1 MKVRLK
7 VGLAALCSV
16 TALSVSMAQQGGPP
30 SPEKQAQNAV
40 KVRQGLFDVQS
51 FAFGPV
57 GGMLKGA
64 PFDAAV
70 AEKAGAR
77 IGFTSSMIPD
87 VFMFD
92 TRKFM
97 VMTKAR
103 EGIWTNKS
111 DFDAKA
117 KDLQTAA
124 ANLEMAAK
132 TGDKGATLKAAGA
145 VGKACG
151 ACHDQFREKT

>member
-1 MKVRLK
+1 MRVRLT

-16 TALSVSMAQQGGPP
+16 TALSIGVAQQGAPP
-30 SPEKQAQNAV
+30 SPEKQAENAV

-57 GGMLKGA
+57 GAMLKGA
-64 PFDAAV
+64 PFDAAT

-77 IGFTSSMIPD
+77 IQVTASMIPD
-87 VFMFD
+87 VFQTD
-92 TRKFM
+92 TRKFT
-97 VMTKAR
+97 VTTKAR

-117 KDLQTAA
+117 KDLQMAA
-124 ANLEMAAK
+124 ANLEAAAK
-132 TGDKGATLKAAGA
+132 TGDKGATLKAAGL

-151 ACHDQFREKT
+151 SCHDQFREKT